1 MAGGRVTDKGAREK
15 PTHSLFRTL
24 TNHRFMGL
32 GGLWLQRIFLLA
44 LFLKF
49 PLLLFQFD

>member
-1 MAGGRVTDKGAREK
+1 MVGGRVTDKGAAEK
-15 PTHSLFRTL
+15 PAHYLFRTQ

-44 LFLKF
+44 LILKF
-49 PLLLFQFD
+49 PLLLL